1 MLCFDSFDH
10 CAVFGR
16 HNTRQR
22 ILQLV
27 KDTSAKLKS
36 LSESDRDANAN
47 VYFTYYCYLF
57 IYYSLICLYFFFFP
71 NCCFMSDLD
80 F

>member
-1 MLCFDSFDH
+1 MYLLILNYGGCILH
-10 CAVFGR
+10 GMGR

-36 LSESDRDANAN
+36 LSESDRDTHVN
-47 VYFTYYCYLF
+47 VMYLSLPPPPPFCQLNFSFVENFLF
-57 IYYSLICLYFFFFP
+57 I
-71 NCCFMSDLD
+71 
-80 F
+80 